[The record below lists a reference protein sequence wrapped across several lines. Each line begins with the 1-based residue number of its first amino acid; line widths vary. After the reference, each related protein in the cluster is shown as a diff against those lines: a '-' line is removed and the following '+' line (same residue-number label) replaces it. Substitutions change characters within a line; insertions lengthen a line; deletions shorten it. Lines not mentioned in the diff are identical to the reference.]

1 MILHRKKILLLIIP
15 AIVLIFN
22 ALIIFNPSEVMMAAR
37 GGAVL
42 WFNNVVPS
50 LLPFMIGTNM
60 LLRLG
65 VVNFIGVLLE
75 PIMRPLFG
83 VSGKGAFALVM
94 GATSGYPIGAQVC
107 ASLREDGQISQ
118 VETQRLLSFVNNS
131 GPLFM
136 IGAVGAGMFA
146 NERVGY
152 FILVTNLAGA
162 ILSGML
168 FKFYKRSDGEGEI
181 RKPLKY
187 AVSTLKNK
195 EPLGKILSES
205 IIKSFESLMLI
216 AGFIIL
222 FSVILKILET
232 AGIISITIGFLY
244 NIGLPIGKELMSAAV
259 YGFFEI
265 TNGASK
271 LAALEPSRSIV
282 ILCAALVSFGGLS
295 IFSQSVAF
303 LSKTDVKTSIFF
315 MSKLLNAALTAAAGF
330 LIYPF
335 WNFGAGGGEHIAP
348 VFASSTPVT
357 TLMLSTVISIMA
369 TVTIL
374 VTVFALK
381 INTAHKKRNP
391 KKGLR

>member
-1 MILHRKKILLLIIP
+1 M
-15 AIVLIFN
+15 F
-22 ALIIFNPSEVMMAAR
+22 AAR
-37 GGAVL
+37 SGAVL

-83 VSGKGAFALVM
+83 VSGKGAFALAM

-107 ASLREDGQISQ
+107 ASLRENGQISQ

-136 IGAVGAGMFA
+136 IGAIGAGMFG

-152 FILVTNLAGA
+152 FILVTNLIGA

-168 FKFYKRSDGEGEI
+168 FKFYKRTDREGEA
-181 RKPLKY
+181 RKPLRH
-187 AVSTLKNK
+187 ATSMLKNN

-205 IIKSFESLMLI
+205 IIKSLESLMII
-216 AGFIIL
+216 AGFIIV
-222 FSVILKILET
+222 FSVILEILEVSGVI
-232 AGIISITIGFLY
+232 GIAVSLLY
-244 NIGLPIGKELMSAAV
+244 NIGLPIGVELISAAI

-265 TNGASK
+265 TNGASR
-271 LAALEPSRSIV
+271 LAAMEPSKSVV

-295 IFSQSVAF
+295 IFSQSIAF
-303 LSKTDVKTSIFF
+303 LSKTDIKTSIFF
-315 MSKLLNAALTAAAGF
+315 VSKLLNAVLTIVAGI

-335 WNFGAGGGEHIAP
+335 WNFEAEGAVTA
-348 VFASSTPVT
+348 FAVATPVT
-357 TLMLSTVISIMA
+357 TLMLSTIICAMA
-369 TVTIL
+369 ILTIL
-374 VTVFALK
+374 VTVFAINININIARK
-381 INTAHKKRNP
+381 IQKHR
-391 KKGLR
+391 